1 MNPAVSIVA
10 LATDYD
16 ETLASGG
23 EVSPQALNALERFKA
38 SRRKLLLIT
47 GRELDDL
54 LQVCPDLERFD
65 CVIAENGAV
74 LYIPFSRQITSL
86 APPPPERLLQALR
99 KRSVQPLSV
108 GRSIVATQH
117 CNDAV
122 VHDAIAE
129 TGMAMEM
136 IFNRDALMV
145 LPAGVDKGSG
155 LQAALREL
163 RLSRQEVV
171 GIGDAENDEPFLK
184 LCGLSVAVANAT
196 EAIKELADIVTTGER
211 GAGVVELIEGILT
224 ARLEAF
230 VGGEAYQREQEFDSG
245 PPGSET

>member
-23 EVSPQALNALERFKA
+23 EVSPQALNALQRFQT
-38 SRRKLLLIT
+38 SGRKLLLIT

-54 LQVCPDLERFD
+54 LQVCPDIELFD
-65 CVIAENGAV
+65 CVIAENGAL
-74 LYIPFSRQITSL
+74 LYIPAGREKAGAKIRSL

-99 KRSVQPLSV
+99 KRNVQPLSV
-108 GRSIVATQH
+108 GRSIVATLH
-117 CNDAV
+117 RNDAA

-136 IFNRDALMV
+136 IFNRDALMI
-145 LPAGVDKGSG
+145 LPAGINKGSG
-155 LQAALREL
+155 LESALREL
-163 RLSRQEVV
+163 RLSPQAVV

-184 LCGLSVAVANAT
+184 FCGISVAVANAT
-196 EAIKELADIVTTGER
+196 AEIKDLADIVITGER
-211 GAGVVELIEGILT
+211 GEGVVEVIEGILAGT
-224 ARLEAF
+224 LDAF
-230 VGGEAYQREQEFDSG
+230 ETREPCPRE
-245 PPGSET
+245 